1 MTSVQH
7 FDILTVLQGGEDVK
21 GKAQQIVLIVL
32 LKVRPRQLK
41 FPLMAQPG
49 GAGSAKLRL
58 TAKLCILTIYSS
70 KA

>member
-7 FDILTVLQGGEDVK
+7 FDIPTALKDGEDVN

-32 LKVRPRQLK
+32 LKVRPHQLK

-49 GAGSAKLRL
+49 GAGSAKL
-58 TAKLCILTIYSS
+58 
-70 KA
+70 